1 MRLTNYVSTAGVG
14 HLQPIRYW
22 RFGRLY
28 LMMQLVSFH
37 DKVRPVSFPS
47 SLVRF
52 SMSVPAD
59 WDKHASGINKCQEG
73 LEMEAERRSGG
84 HVQLQSE
91 LNQEFSPLNKR
102 FSFINYTNN
111 GRMFLTQNYTR
122 QITSWRFVS
131 RYRVVNAENI
141 KSSWCNMPASFWGG
155 S

>member
-1 MRLTNYVSTAGVG
+1 MRLTGYVSTAGVG

-28 LMMQLVSFH
+28 LMMQVVFFH
-37 DKVRPVSFPS
+37 VKVCQVSFPS
-47 SLVRF
+47 SLVKF

-59 WDKHASGINKCQEG
+59 WDKHTSGVNKCQEG

-102 FSFINYTNN
+102 FSVINYTNN
-111 GRMFLTQNYTR
+111 SRIFLTQNYTR
-122 QITSWRFVS
+122 QITSWCFVF
-131 RYRVVNAENI
+131 RYHFVNAETT
-141 KSSWCNMPASFWGG
+141 
-155 S
+155 